1 MGQLST
7 PGRATSSLYCFGTD
21 LLDEGIDVVLERAST
36 AGLDGITMAAKYHA
50 VSDLYPHN
58 PRRRQASVAPGCYF
72 VPEPRRY
79 GEIVPA
85 PHELLDGRDLLAE
98 LCALAPRHGLGVS
111 AWAVVLHDD
120 DAAPGTPGLGRNCF
134 GEEVAGTLCPSS
146 DAGRDLVVG
155 LVTDLCR
162 YGLVAIRLE
171 SVHFHGFGH
180 GHHHERLLEDYGELA
195 RFVLGLCFCAA
206 CCGRADAAG
215 LDGDELATRARAYVE
230 AVPSGSVAPQPFS
243 NDALAA
249 ACGEAA
255 IAFLA
260 LRSAV
265 VAGLV
270 AEVVPIASGRQIT
283 LSVIDPSIATASY
296 ATGELGPPS
305 PLGGLTLGI
314 DAVGLAASGA
324 RVEVTGYLRDP
335 NALDQALSAGALG
348 ARDGQADP
356 RLALILRPGAPDGA
370 DAGSLAAKVAVAR
383 HHAVEVNF
391 YNYGLYRLDA
401 LERIAWALA

>member
-1 MGQLST
+1 MSA
-7 PGRATSSLYCFGTD
+7 PGPATSSLYCFGTD
-21 LLDEGIDVVLERAST
+21 VLDEGIDVVLERVRA

-58 PRRRQASVAPGCYF
+58 PRRRQASVTPGCYF

-79 GEIVPA
+79 GEIVPS

-98 LCALAPRHGLGVS
+98 LCSRAARHGLGVS
-111 AWAVVLHDD
+111 AWAVALHHD
-120 DAAPGTPGLGRNCF
+120 DAAPGTPGLCRNCF
-134 GEEVAGTLCPSS
+134 GEEVAGTLCPSGA
-146 DAGRDLVVG
+146 AGRDLVVG

-162 YGLVAIRLE
+162 YDLAAIRLE
-171 SVHFHGFGH
+171 SVHFHGLGH

-206 CCGRADAAG
+206 CRGRADAGG
-215 LDGDELATRARAYVE
+215 LDGDELTARARAYLE
-230 AVPSGSVAPQPFS
+230 AVLSGSVAPQPFS
-243 NDALAA
+243 NDALASV
-249 ACGEAA
+249 CGEAA

-260 LRSAV
+260 LRSAAV
-265 VAGLV
+265 SSLV
-270 AEVVPIASGRQIT
+270 AEVVPIASGKQIA

-314 DAVGLAASGA
+314 DAAGLAASGA
-324 RVEVTGYLRDP
+324 RVEITGYLREP
-335 NALDQALSAGALG
+335 NALEQALGAGALG
-348 ARDGQADP
+348 ARDGRADP
-356 RLALILRPGAPDGA
+356 RLAVILRPGAPDGA
-370 DAGSLAAKVAVAR
+370 DAGSLRDKVAVAR
-383 HHAVEVNF
+383 RHAVEVNF